1 MVVPRKLAPP
11 LPLQIKLEIENVGN
25 PGSWNRWETFL
36 SYCFHLAFCV
46 TYGKYHID
54 TYNDT
59 LRIKIVF
66 CAILKKKK
74 HQKNLQFLNPKWVY
88 LREQNF
94 KRLRLGNDR
103 KSHGLKKP
111 HVCSFKITR
120 HPSCRFILTN
130 PMHVRYTW
138 TCSVSF
144 SN

>member
-1 MVVPRKLAPP
+1 M
-11 LPLQIKLEIENVGN
+11 
-25 PGSWNRWETFL
+25 
-36 SYCFHLAFCV
+36 
-46 TYGKYHID
+46 
-54 TYNDT
+54 
-59 LRIKIVF
+59 
-66 CAILKKKK
+66 
-74 HQKNLQFLNPKWVY
+74 Y

-144 SN
+144 SNSQNFKRLQLPNDKKSHGLKQSLSFLEDYFTSSVQIHFKPKKPHAPHYYYYSLSPDAFRKFPSQCFHFL